1 MKLIADLHTHTL
13 FSSHAFNTV
22 TEMINQ
28 AQKIGLRAIAI
39 TDHGPLMPDSGH
51 EWHFMNKG
59 QVPKKLDDLIIMYG
73 AEVDVVNID
82 GDLDI
87 GDYYLKNLDW
97 VVASIHKEIIP
108 KLSFEDATTL
118 WLNIAE
124 NPYVDMIGH
133 CEQVQHFFDY
143 EKVIPVFA
151 KNNKVV
157 ELNVNSEV
165 CRPAGQQNMVEIAKL
180 CKKYGCKVAVNSDA
194 HSIYKIGTTGT
205 VLKMLESIDFPQEL
219 VINASY
225 KNLINELK
233 IHNKYILKQIE
244 E

>member
-13 FSSHAFNTV
+13 FSAHAFNTA

-28 AQKIGLRAIAI
+28 AHKLGLKAIAI

-59 QVPKKLDDLIIMYG
+59 QLPKKLDDLIIMYG
-73 AEVDVVNID
+73 AEVDVVNIN

-87 GDYYLKNLDW
+87 SDYYLKDLDW

-108 KLSFEDATTL
+108 QLSYEDATEL
-118 WLNIAE
+118 WLNIAR

-133 CEQVQHFFDY
+133 CEQVQHTFDF

-151 KNNKVV
+151 ENNKVV
-157 ELNVNSEV
+157 ELNVNSAV
-165 CRPAGQQNMVEIAKL
+165 VRPTGQKNMFEIAKL
-180 CKKYGCKVAVNSDA
+180 CKKHRCRVAVNSDA
-194 HSIYKIGTTGT
+194 HSIYKIGQTGN
-205 VLKMLESIDFPQEL
+205 VLQMLESIDFPQEL
-219 VINASY
+219 IINASY
-225 KNLINELK
+225 ENLINELK
-233 IHNKYILKQIE
+233 IHHKYILKQIE

>member
-1 MKLIADLHTHTL
+1 MKLVADLHMHTL
-13 FSSHAFNTV
+13 FSAHAFNTA
-22 TEMINQ
+22 TEMINA
-28 AQKIGLRAIAI
+28 AQKLGLKAIAI

-59 QVPKKLDDLIIMYG
+59 QLPKKLDDMIIMYG
-73 AEVDVVNID
+73 AEADVINID

-108 KLSFEDATTL
+108 QLTVEDATQL
-118 WLNIAE
+118 WLNIAK

-133 CEQVQHFFDY
+133 CEQLQHTFDF
-143 EKVIPVFA
+143 EKVIPAFA
-151 KNNKVV
+151 ANNKVV
-157 ELNVNSEV
+157 ELNANSAIV
-165 CRPAGQQNMVEIAKL
+165 RPTGQKNMLKIAKL
-180 CKKYGCKVAVNSDA
+180 CKKYSCKIAVNSDA
-194 HSIYKIGTTGT
+194 HSIYKIGEWGN
-205 VLKMLESIDFPQEL
+205 VPQLLKDIDFPQEL
-219 VINASY
+219 IVNASCE
-225 KNLINELK
+225 NLINELK

>member
-1 MKLIADLHTHTL
+1 MKLIADLHMHTL

-22 TEMINQ
+22 TEMIGQ
-28 AQKIGLRAIAI
+28 AQKIGLKAIAI

-59 QVPKKLDDLIIMYG
+59 QLPKKLDDLIIMYG
-73 AEVDVVNID
+73 AEVNVVNVN

-87 GDYYLKNLDW
+87 GDYYLKDLDW

-108 KLSFEDATTL
+108 KLSYEDATQL
-118 WLNIAE
+118 WLNIAK

-143 EKVIPVFA
+143 EKVVQEFA

-157 ELNVNSEV
+157 ELNVNSAV
-165 CRPAGQQNMVEIAKL
+165 CRPSGQQNMIELAKV
-180 CKKYGCKVAVNSDA
+180 CKKYRCKVAVNSDA
-194 HSIYKIGTTGT
+194 HSIYKIGTTGN
-205 VLKMLESIDFPQEL
+205 VLDMLESIDFPEDL
-219 VINASY
+219 VVNANY
-225 KNLINELK
+225 ENLIKELK
-233 IHNKYILKQIE
+233 IHNKYIVKQIE

>member
-13 FSSHAFNTV
+13 FSSHAFNTA

-28 AQKIGLRAIAI
+28 AQKLGLKAIAI

-59 QVPKKLDDLIIMYG
+59 QLPKKLGDLIVLYG
-73 AEVDVVNID
+73 AEVDVVNIN

-108 KLSFEDATTL
+108 KLSCEDATQL
-118 WLNIAE
+118 WLNIAR
-124 NPYVDMIGH
+124 NPYIDMIGH

-151 KNNKVV
+151 ENNKVV
-157 ELNVNSEV
+157 ELNVNSAV
-165 CRPAGQQNMVEIAKL
+165 VRPTGQQNMLEIAKL
-180 CKKYGCKVAVNSDA
+180 CKKYRCRVAVNSDA
-194 HSIYKIGTTGT
+194 HSIYKIGQTGN
-205 VLKMLESIDFPQEL
+205 VLQMLESIDFPQEL

-225 KNLINELK
+225 ENFINELK